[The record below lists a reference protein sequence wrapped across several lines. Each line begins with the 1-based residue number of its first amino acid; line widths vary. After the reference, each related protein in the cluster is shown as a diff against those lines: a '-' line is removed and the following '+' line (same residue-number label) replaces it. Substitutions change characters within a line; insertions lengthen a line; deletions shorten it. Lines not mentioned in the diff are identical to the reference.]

1 MNLNYII
8 ISITLTIVLF
18 VLFRFWS
25 NIKNWNGWKIWLEKE
40 GWKYIAVNLAGN
52 LFPVWFLLI
61 IEFGNNGINK
71 DSICKTLAQPYTYLV
86 LLVAF
91 ASSTLYL
98 WIKNI
103 KSEENEGSKDKSKI
117 SIGLILYV
125 LFLFPI
131 VGFYLNKK
139 DCLEHYKFGEINKEC
154 EPIVNIIYIL
164 FVLTVLIYIYFQL
177 KDFSLIN
184 KLNKKSNPNPTKSVD
199 DEIKDLNNQ
208 LNNIK

>member
-1 MNLNYII
+1 MNYVIIPIILIILI
-8 ISITLTIVLF
+8 ISYLY
-18 VLFRFWS
+18 REK
-25 NIKNWNGWKIWLEKE
+25 IKNWNGWNIWLEKE
-40 GWKYIAVNLAGN
+40 GWKYITVNLAGN

-71 DSICKTLAQPYTYLV
+71 EGICKTLAQPYTYLV

-103 KSEENEGSKDKSKI
+103 KSEENDNIKDKSKI

-131 VGFYLNKK
+131 IGFYLNKK
-139 DCLEHYKFGEINKEC
+139 DCLEHYKYGAVNKEC
-154 EPIVNIIYIL
+154 DPIVNVIYIL

-208 LNNIK
+208 LNNLI

>member
-1 MNLNYII
+1 MNINFLIILII
-8 ISITLTIVLF
+8 IVFLIVSYMY
-18 VLFRFWS
+18 WDK
-25 NIKNWNGWKIWLEKE
+25 IKNWNGWNIWLEKE

-71 DSICKTLAQPYTYLV
+71 DGIYKTLAQPYTYLV

-103 KSEENEGSKDKSKI
+103 KSDENDKSNDKSKI
-117 SIGLILYV
+117 SIGLILYILV
-125 LFLFPI
+125 LFPI
-131 VGFYLNKK
+131 IGFYLNKK
-139 DCLEHYKFGEINKEC
+139 DCLENYKFGQFNKDC
-154 EPIVNIIYIL
+154 EPIVNVIYIL
-164 FVLTVLIYIYFQL
+164 FLLTVLIYIYFQL

-208 LNNIK
+208 LNKLL